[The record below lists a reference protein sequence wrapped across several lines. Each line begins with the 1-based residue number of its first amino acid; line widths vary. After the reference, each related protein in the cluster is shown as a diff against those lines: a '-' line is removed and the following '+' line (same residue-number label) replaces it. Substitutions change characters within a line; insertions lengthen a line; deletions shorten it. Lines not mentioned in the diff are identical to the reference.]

1 MKLKKSLICFQARLG
16 LEGDILTDILHP
28 LPGSRRRSRSP
39 ELQAGTE
46 TDLYLLP
53 GTPQLAQADVEAET
67 DEDPLLECD
76 LVVKE
81 EEIYIKSEP
90 AD

>member
-1 MKLKKSLICFQARLG
+1 MICFQARLG

-28 LPGSRRRSRSP
+28 LPGSGRRSRSA
-39 ELQAGTE
+39 ELQARTG

-53 GTPQLAQADVEAET
+53 GTPTLAQADCEAET
-67 DEDPLLECD
+67 EDPLLECD
-76 LVVKE
+76 LAVKE
-81 EEIYIKSEP
+81 EEREEIFIKSEP